1 MDESPALGLDSLR
14 TIINDCAMS
23 KQPISLNGETL
34 NDATHQKPKYKDVS
48 MKFTIALLIG
58 LMACG
63 DNEPEAVASTPAKAE
78 IAVEKVMKAPS
89 KVPVP
94 VPALAEAAPA
104 GDDSSCGKEL
114 KNYGVFVDEYIKYM
128 EKVSAGDMSAMTQVQ
143 GLMEKSQ
150 KSSQEIM
157 KLQTDGKLDIP
168 CFKKYQ
174 EINNRMSNAAMKMS
188 GASEEDKKELEDIQK
203 ATDDALDSVGCL
215 EACQT
220 ETDPMKMVVCT
231 QGCM

>member
-1 MDESPALGLDSLR
+1 MEEISALGLDCLCTR
-14 TIINDCAMS
+14 INDCAMS

-63 DNEPEAVASTPAKAE
+63 DNESKPEAEAVVSAPAKAE
-78 IAVEKVMKAPS
+78 IAVKKAPPLA
-89 KVPVP
+89 KVV
-94 VPALAEAAPA
+94 AIENA
-104 GDDSSCGKEL
+104 SSCGKEL
-114 KNYGVFVDEYIKYM
+114 KDYGAFVDEYIKYM
-128 EKVSAGDMSAMTQVQ
+128 EKVSAGDLSAMTQVQ

-150 KSSQEIM
+150 KVSEKIM

-174 EINNRMSNAAMKMS
+174 EINNRMTNSAMKMS
-188 GASEEDKKELEDIQK
+188 GASEKDKKELEDVQK
-203 ATDDALDSVGCL
+203 AADDAMDSLGCM
-215 EACQT
+215 EKCQK
-220 ETDPMKMVVCT
+220 ETDPMKSATCM
-231 QGCM
+231 QGCL

>member
-1 MDESPALGLDSLR
+1 
-14 TIINDCAMS
+14 
-23 KQPISLNGETL
+23 
-34 NDATHQKPKYKDVS
+34 

-63 DNEPEAVASTPAKAE
+63 DTEPEAVAKAPAKAE
-78 IAVEKVMKAPS
+78 IAVEKVEKAPLA
-89 KVPVP
+89 KVV
-94 VPALAEAAPA
+94 AI

-114 KNYGVFVDEYIKYM
+114 KNYEVFVDEYIKYM

-150 KSSQEIM
+150 KSSEEIM

-174 EINNRMSNAAMKMS
+174 EINNRMTNSAMNMS
-188 GASEEDKKELEDIQK
+188 GASEKDKKDLEEVQK
-203 ATDDALDSVGCL
+203 AADDAMDSVGCM
-215 EACQT
+215 EKCQK
-220 ETDPMKMVVCT
+220 ETDPMKSATCM
-231 QGCM
+231 QGCL